1 MITVIS
7 KTVTIARTSLG
18 SVGHRFRLRAIEWEH
33 AIIAVGFG
41 ATLLTNPALF
51 DAPSFSAFVGGPM
64 VWGWAVLSVGILNII
79 ALIVN
84 GSVPRPT
91 AMARTLSAAAQ
102 IFLFLMLAAGF
113 VFSGTWSTGWWTY
126 FVLGIFG
133 FPAAAWALLD
143 AVAPEYHGQ

>member
-1 MITVIS
+1 MITV
-7 KTVTIARTSLG
+7 VTSRVAIVKSSLA
-18 SVGHRFRLRAIEWEH
+18 SVVYRFRLRALEWEH
-33 AIIAVGFG
+33 AIIAFGFG
-41 ATLLTNPALF
+41 VIVLVNPGLF
-51 DAPSFSAFVGGPM
+51 DAPSFSAFVGGPTI
-64 VWGWAVLSVGILNII
+64 WGCVVLGVGALNII

-113 VFSGTWSTGWWTY
+113 VFSGTWTTGWWTY